1 MAMKFRGNIA
11 GRALAVAGVAGLLT
25 IGGCNSGAKF
35 PDSVDAVNTA
45 LAQNN
50 LGNIH
55 ASQDRYKGVITLTG
69 TVPTEDQRTQAQSVA
84 MKAAATYTVQDK
96 IAVVPAQ

>member
-1 MAMKFRGNIA
+1 MATNFRGNIVA
-11 GRALAVAGVAGLLT
+11 RALAVVGVAGLLM

-50 LGNIH
+50 LANIH
-55 ASQDRYKGVITLTG
+55 VSQDRYKGVITLTG
-69 TVPTEDQRTQAQSVA
+69 TVPTEDQRMQAQSVA
-84 MKAAATYTVQDK
+84 MRAAATYTVQDK
-96 IAVVPAQ
+96 IAVVPAR